1 MKCVVDCKVH
11 LTNKNWPTIA
21 TLNVN
26 KKPVGE
32 VDRQTGGPAWCL
44 RWRISSDKM
53 IQRML

>member
-21 TLNVN
+21 TLHVN

-32 VDRQTGGPAWCL
+32 VDRQVDQHAVYNGDFPLTN
-44 RWRISSDKM
+44 
-53 IQRML
+53 